1 MRHYGSLKPYL
12 SWRGLEHPI
21 DWAARFGRQAPLQL
35 EIGFGNGERLVRRA
49 RAHPELNLVG
59 IDLSWPSARRA
70 LRKLH
75 VQGVDNVLLV
85 QAHAGA
91 ALRLLFAPGD
101 ISRGESLFPCPW
113 PGERQAHRR
122 LFDRHFWRL
131 LNSRMAPGA
140 SFTLVSDHA
149 EFFAWARQRAEGAGF
164 ALEAGFCQ
172 TGLGT
177 KYERK
182 WRGLGQERFFRLTLT
197 KSESLDL
204 PAWEDKALQFPRLA
218 SFSPRDFPLGEH
230 PGDELVVF
238 REMLYDPD
246 ARRALLRTVVT
257 EDELMQDFWLEFSW
271 QGGDWSLRP
280 AQGCQVVPT
289 RGVQRALALA
299 AELARAGA
307 RE

>member
-12 SWRGLEHPI
+12 AWRGLERPI
-21 DWAARFGRQAPLQL
+21 DWSARFGRAAPLQV

-70 LRKLH
+70 LRKLY
-75 VQGVDNVLLV
+75 VQGLGNVLIV

-91 ALRLLFAPGD
+91 ALRLLFAPGA
-101 ISRGESLFPCPW
+101 IARGECLFPCPW

-122 LFDRHFWRL
+122 LFDRPFWRL
-131 LNSRMAPGA
+131 LNSRLAPGA
-140 SFTLVSDHA
+140 AFTLVSDHA
-149 EFFAWARQRAEGAGF
+149 EFFAWASEQAADTGFGLRAATR
-164 ALEAGFCQ
+164 AP
-172 TGLGT
+172 GLGT

-182 WRGLGQERFFRLTLT
+182 WQGQGQSRFFQLELT
-197 KSESLDL
+197 KHEHQDL
-204 PAWEDKALQFPRLA
+204 PAWEDQTLQFPRLA

-230 PGDELVVF
+230 PADELVVF
-238 REMLYDPD
+238 REMLFDPD

-257 EDELMQDFWLEFSW
+257 EDELMQDFWLEFTW

-299 AELARAGA
+299 AELARTHA
-307 RE
+307 RG